1 MITAGIIYAVIFLP
15 FTVPDESEHYLSA
28 YRISNY
34 ITFNSDQ
41 FSDERLLI
49 RSADLELFGKLRSS
63 ELTPEYY
70 SLLAKNF
77 RMFAQDKSAS
87 FIPAPSADGITIGYI
102 APAIGISLGR
112 FFRLGALPTFYLG
125 RFANLAVYVLLVW
138 LAIKRIPY
146 GKTALFAISA
156 LPTGIHLVS
165 SYSCDALIIA
175 LAMLFIAE
183 ALYIRESPDR
193 IKLKETILF
202 AAAAVLLAA
211 SRLICFPILLA
222 VFLIPFE
229 KFGLHGKKAS
239 FVKAAVTVIAV
250 VLLLLTLTGNIT
262 TPSPDVG
269 ASVRTSEAYS
279 LSRAL
284 SHPIEFFGILMN
296 TAYTNAD
303 YYASTLVGSH
313 MVGTG
318 SSVLPVFLWAPML
331 AALIFSFLRRKDDTA
346 GSFSRSTRF
355 WVFAVAAGACILIA
369 LSALFSRTP
378 VDADVIR
385 GIHGRFFIPLLPL
398 LIVALRG
405 SRITR
410 PKNSDKRIILFCI
423 YFNLLA
429 PLFYFGQIFPA

>member
-193 IKLKETILF
+193 IKLRNYTVRRSRR
-202 AAAAVLLAA
+202 AAG
-211 SRLICFPILLA
+211 R
-222 VFLIPFE
+222 
-229 KFGLHGKKAS
+229 
-239 FVKAAVTVIAV
+239 VKAY
-250 VLLLLTLTGNIT
+250 LL
-262 TPSPDVG
+262 PDT
-269 ASVRTSEAYS
+269 ACRFPDSLRKVRTSREKGLLRQGRRHRHRRRTAASYS
-279 LSRAL
+279 DGQHHDAGAGRR
-284 SHPIEFFGILMN
+284 
-296 TAYTNAD
+296 
-303 YYASTLVGSH
+303 
-313 MVGTG
+313 
-318 SSVLPVFLWAPML
+318 
-331 AALIFSFLRRKDDTA
+331 SF
-346 GSFSRSTRF
+346 RSNERS
-355 WVFAVAAGACILIA
+355 VFAV
-369 LSALFSRTP
+369 
-378 VDADVIR
+378 
-385 GIHGRFFIPLLPL
+385 
-398 LIVALRG
+398 
-405 SRITR
+405 TR
-410 PKNSDKRIILFCI
+410 VVSPD
-423 YFNLLA
+423 
-429 PLFYFGQIFPA
+429 